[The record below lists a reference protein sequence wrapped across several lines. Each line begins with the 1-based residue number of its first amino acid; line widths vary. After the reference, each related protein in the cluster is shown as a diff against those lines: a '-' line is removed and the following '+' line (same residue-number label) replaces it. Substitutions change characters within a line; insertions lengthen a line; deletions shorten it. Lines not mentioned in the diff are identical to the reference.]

1 MLYIYYSTLLSK
13 WPVNVLVPKRESQ
26 RALLNWRKISCWMLF
41 LGERLPKFPNQEGTF
56 YSGHWGFF
64 VCFFFLYFKK
74 KFGGTVWHMGCEFP
88 DQGSH
93 LHPLHW
99 KGGVL
104 TTAPPGR
111 PQDFS
116 WDLTKSET
124 WTLFPLP
131 WGGESSPTPQACGVS
146 SICEVS
152 SSQLTSFYDLAN
164 LSYLVLK
171 SAG

>member
-1 MLYIYYSTLLSK
+1 MTCECISAKERKPESITELKENILLNVVFRRASSK
-13 WPVNVLVPKRESQ
+13 VPKSGG
-26 RALLNWRKISCWMLF
+26 NFLF
-41 LGERLPKFPNQEGTF
+41 RTL
-56 YSGHWGFF
+56 GFF
-64 VCFFFLYFKK
+64 CLFFFLYFKK
-74 KFGGTVWHMGCEFP
+74 KFGGTLWHMGCEFP

>member
-1 MLYIYYSTLLSK
+1 MLCTYCSTLLSK
-13 WPVNVLVPKRESQ
+13 WPVNVLVPKSESQ
-26 RALLNWRKISCWMLF
+26 RALLNWRKISCWMLL
-41 LGERLPKFPNQEGTF
+41 LGACLPKFPNQEGTF
-56 YSGHWGFF
+56 YSGHW
-64 VCFFFLYFKK
+64 VFFFFFCVFKK
-74 KFGGTVWHMGCEFP
+74 EKIGRTVWHMGCEFRH
-88 DQGSH
+88 QGSH

-99 KGGVL
+99 KGRVL

-116 WDLTKSET
+116 WNLTNSVT

-152 SSQLTSFYDLAN
+152 SSQLTSFHDLAN
-164 LSYLVLK
+164 LSYFVLK